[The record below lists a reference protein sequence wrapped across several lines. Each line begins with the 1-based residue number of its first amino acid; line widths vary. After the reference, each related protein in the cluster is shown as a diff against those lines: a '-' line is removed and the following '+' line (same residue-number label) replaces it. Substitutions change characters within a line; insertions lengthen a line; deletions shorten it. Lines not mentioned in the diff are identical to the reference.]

1 MGRPQFLPSGSLPQ
15 VPASTSPT
23 RGQTPEARKVTTQQP
38 VKRRPHK
45 NLYKM
50 KRQINMT
57 QMKEKDKIPE
67 KQPSE
72 VEISNLHEKYFRPMT
87 VKMIQDF
94 REKKTRGKYQ

>member
-1 MGRPQFLPSGSLPQ
+1 
-15 VPASTSPT
+15 
-23 RGQTPEARKVTTQQP
+23 
-38 VKRRPHK
+38 
-45 NLYKM
+45 M

-94 REKKTRGKYQ
+94 REKKN